1 LKAIAANPKRS
12 RPLAMPAFS
21 LPIRTS
27 RYRESLT
34 EAGCEKDLH

>member
-12 RPLAMPAFS
+12 RPVGYAGVFTAD
-21 LPIRTS
+21 RNS
-27 RYRESLT
+27 RYRKSLT

>member
-1 LKAIAANPKRS
+1 
-12 RPLAMPAFS
+12 LAMPAFP

-27 RYRESLT
+27 RYRKSLT